1 MSSRTLRRNL
11 MIGPDP
17 KPAEL
22 IAADATTAF
31 PWETVRDLLANARSY
46 RLATVHPA
54 GCPHVRPAWPYGSK
68 ASLRVPPSLASSRLG
83 P

>member
-31 PWETVRDLLANARSY
+31 PWKTVRDLLANARSY
-46 RLATVHPA
+46 WLATVHPT
-54 GCPHVRPAWPYGSK
+54 G
-68 ASLRVPPSLASSRLG
+68 
-83 P
+83 